1 MSELIYTPRLDRN
14 VHFSH
19 LGAPKACQTV
29 VISVAMAETRHCG
42 RMFGQKNGPKTAHT
56 ATGFELARPKQ
67 EIMSEIKN
75 TPRLARNAHVAHLG
89 APRGYQSVV
98 VSVHMAKTRH
108 SGRMFERKTARK
120 RPKRDR
126 FRISATQTG
135 NSARNSKHTM
145 ASPKYP
151 FCSSRCSYGMPK
163 CGPIGSYGQNQAL

>member
-1 MSELIYTPRLDRN
+1 M
-14 VHFSH
+14 
-19 LGAPKACQTV
+19 ACRRV
-29 VISVAMAETRHCG
+29 V
-42 RMFGQKNGPKTAHT
+42 
-56 ATGFELARPKQ
+56 L
-67 EIMSEIKN
+67 
-75 TPRLARNAHVAHLG
+75 L
-89 APRGYQSVV
+89 
-98 VSVHMAKTRH
+98 VHMAKTRH

-163 CGPIGSYGQNQAL
+163 CGPIGSYGQNQALWAHIWAENGPKTAWSCGWVSFSFFNHSLPVLSIFCQPGHRALIEGLKRTRSMSTNLLLHIHR